1 MSIMPG
7 LSTPDKN
14 FNFTSSASSSLSAIR
29 FTAEEYR
36 QLTCTIAFAM
46 VLCYILGLYE
56 PEEEENEVV
65 WADEEVTT
73 IEVEYV
79 RKYVEEE
86 EVNDEEEYSDSV
98 GEGPGERAW
107 REGLERGPGERA

>member
-1 MSIMPG
+1 MSIMLG

-29 FTAEEYR
+29 FTAEEHR
-36 QLTCTIAFAM
+36 QLACTIAFTM
-46 VLCYILGLYE
+46 VLCYIFGLYE
-56 PEEEENEVV
+56 PEEEEDEVV

-73 IEVEYV
+73 VEVEYV

-86 EVNDEEEYSDSV
+86 EVNYEEEYSDSV

-107 REGLERGPGERA
+107 SAREW